1 MSGLEAGL
9 LFVPAEFL
17 PEPDTDLGVQRGQG
31 LVEQQHLGLDG
42 QRPRQGHPLLLA
54 AGHLVGVSLGL
65 SLQRPSDTPTRCPAA
80 SSSGWPWRGRWPS
93 SPRCC
98 CSTSPCPRWTPR
110 SVSGSGRNSAGTK
123 RSPASR
129 PLIRSRSSRAKDVSG
144 PG

>member
-9 LFVPAEFL
+9 LFVPADFL

-65 SLQRPSDTPTRCPAA
+65 CREAHEVEHVTGPGTSLGLGHAAQAKPELDASAAQPCVGSGCRLGSPSPGRVC
-80 SSSGWPWRGRWPS
+80 WRGAW
-93 SPRCC
+93 
-98 CSTSPCPRWTPR
+98 
-110 SVSGSGRNSAGTK
+110 
-123 RSPASR
+123 
-129 PLIRSRSSRAKDVSG
+129 
-144 PG
+144 